1 MKSWVNKFFK
11 NRLFK
16 ILGEIIKLLIFALAF
31 GKPIVAKLDV
41 YIFIVASISKDKY
54 FNIYKGL

>member
-31 GKPIVAKLDV
+31 KAGPIAQLVR
-41 YIFIVASISKDKY
+41 ASRS
-54 FNIYKGL
+54 